1 MSVPVFVRID
11 DYKKLTDDVDRI
23 KGKIALAKEKFETIK
38 QIREEEDLLYNKWVE
53 SLRELEQ
60 KLDLVE
66 SKIPRV

>member
-1 MSVPVFVRID
+1 MSVPVFVKID
-11 DYKKLTDDVDRI
+11 DYQKLTENVDKI

-38 QIREEEDLLYNKWVE
+38 QIREEEDLLYNKWAE
-53 SLRELEQ
+53 NLQELEQ

>member
-53 SLRELEQ
+53 SLKELEQ